1 MPSVSRS
8 EIGETLI
15 EVLMA
20 VVILSLS
27 VVALLGALITS
38 ITSSGEQH
46 SLVTL
51 DTILR
56 SYAETAKEQ
65 IQLQPTNPTFAN
77 SCSADAATYNPI
89 TLPAGFTPSGFGT
102 PAISAVEFLN
112 PTTNAFTDDSAACAS
127 NGDDPSTQQITVT
140 DTAANNVSDTL
151 SFVVTDPNYI
161 ATPVVVVTSSPTA
174 PTLGE
179 SVTLTATISVPSG
192 DPAPTG
198 AVTWTVT
205 GPAGPITCGAAT
217 SCTFT
222 ASQAGPYSATASVAK
237 DANYKASGPSAPL
250 PFTIASATPTVTVTS
265 AVSTTAGV
273 DTLTFT
279 ATVEGP
285 TGGPPF
291 TKTLGWTVTGPS
303 GPLPCGPGSTP
314 LSGTANPDTA
324 TCAISPTV
332 STSMYTA
339 TATYPAGDP
348 NYGTGTD
355 TDTGVTG

>member
-1 MPSVSRS
+1 MSRS
-8 EIGETLI
+8 EMGETLI

-27 VVALLGALITS
+27 VVALMGALITS

-65 IQLQPTNPTFAN
+65 IQLQTTDPTFLN
-77 SCSADAATYNPI
+77 SCSADAASYNPI

-102 PAISAVEFLN
+102 PAISSVDFLN

-127 NGDDPSTQQITVT
+127 NGDDASVQQITVT
-140 DTAANNVSDTL
+140 DTAANNVNDTL
-151 SFVVTDPNYI
+151 SFVVTDPKYI
-161 ATPVVVVTSSPTA
+161 ATPVVVVSASPTA
-174 PTLGE
+174 PTLGQT
-179 SVTLTATISVPSG
+179 VVLTATVTVPSG
-192 DPAPTG
+192 DPPPTG

-205 GPAGPITCGAAT
+205 GPGPPITCGAAFT
-217 SCTFT
+217 CTLT
-222 ASQAGPYSATASVAK
+222 LPPVGSYTATASVAK

-250 PFTIASATPTVTVTS
+250 DFAVGSATPTVTVTS
-265 AVSTTAGV
+265 AVSTAAGV
-273 DTLTFT
+273 DTLTFK
-279 ATVEGP
+279 AVVAGP

-291 TKTLGWTVTGPS
+291 SETLGWTVTGPS
-303 GPLPCGPGSTP
+303 GPLPCGTGSTP

-324 TCAISPTV
+324 TCAVSPTV
-332 STSMYTA
+332 PTSMYSA
-339 TATYPAGDP
+339 TAAYPAGDP
-348 NYGTGTD
+348 NYTA
-355 TDTGVTG
+355 VTSTPYTAAG